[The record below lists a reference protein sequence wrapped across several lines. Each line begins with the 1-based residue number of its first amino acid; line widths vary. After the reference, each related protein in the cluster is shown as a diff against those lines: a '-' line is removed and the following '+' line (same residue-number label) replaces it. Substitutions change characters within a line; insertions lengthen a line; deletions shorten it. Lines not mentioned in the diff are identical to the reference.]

1 MSIVVAYTPGPEG
14 DAAVDAAIAEARL
27 RDQRVVVVN
36 ATKGDALVD
45 THYASAEGVVSL
57 DERLANGGVEHEI
70 VRPMGPDL
78 ADLILQVADDV
89 DAELL
94 VVGLRRRTPVGKLL
108 LGSVS
113 QRLLL
118 DAPVAVLAV
127 HAKASTR
134 H

>member
-1 MSIVVAYTPGPEG
+1 MTVAVAYMPGPEG
-14 DAAVDAAIAEARL
+14 DAAVDAAIAEANL
-27 RDQRVVVVN
+27 RGTSVVVIN
-36 ATKGDALVD
+36 ATRGDALVD
-45 THYASAEGVVSL
+45 THYATRAGVKTL
-57 DERLANGGVEHEI
+57 DERLAKGGIDHEI

-78 ADLILQVADDV
+78 ADLIL
-89 DAELL
+89 DAAEKAGATLL

-118 DAPVAVLAV
+118 DAKMAVLAV
-127 HAKASTR
+127 HAAPST